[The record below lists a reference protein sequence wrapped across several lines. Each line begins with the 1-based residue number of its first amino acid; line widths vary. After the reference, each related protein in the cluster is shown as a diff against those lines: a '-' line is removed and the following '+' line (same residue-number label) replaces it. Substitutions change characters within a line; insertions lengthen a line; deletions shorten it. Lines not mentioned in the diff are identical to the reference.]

1 MTEHLKILGK
11 CLLVALGLSIIGIW
25 IWQSY
30 INSLQS
36 EQQKEVTEIIKTT
49 IEQEAQK
56 GILLPELVFI
66 NADSTRKQEL
76 TDSLLSQIS
85 TILTEKY
92 LHDRELSVNDISL
105 KPFFVLPNKPDSSG
119 NYILTEGQLKG
130 LSSHINFLTKQV
142 EKEVDRTKEEVGR
155 DIDRLNTWVSI
166 WIGVIGFLGI
176 FIPIVLNIDVSKRA
190 SEAKEEA
197 GKAIRESEK
206 AKSNSE
212 MASKEANEALGKI
225 NGAQSQ
231 INKIDGLEEKA
242 ENASRKS
249 DNAIEKAE
257 KALSD
262 TVEVKGNLSVILAI
276 NRLKE
281 FTPQTLIQLNK
292 ANVVHYF
299 TNVLRAILKELKAN
313 EEFFNSEY
321 MKNWLGQVAI
331 NSQNISL
338 YKFINPEQTRLLN
351 DYAELITN
359 ALDNYSR
366 EQFDKIVEG
375 LEELIINLNTND

>member
-1 MTEHLKILGK
+1 MTEFLKILGK
-11 CLLVALGLSIIGIW
+11 CLLAALGSSIIGLC

-30 INSLQS
+30 INSLLS

-49 IEQEAQK
+49 IEHEAQK
-56 GILLPELVFI
+56 GKLLPELVFI

-76 TDSLLSQIS
+76 TDSLLSQIT

-92 LHDRELSVNDISL
+92 LHDRKLSVDDISL
-105 KPFFVLPNKPDSSG
+105 KSFFVLPNKPDNFG
-119 NYILTEGQLKG
+119 NYILTENQLNG
-130 LSSHINFLTKQV
+130 LKAHIDFLTKQI

-190 SEAKEEA
+190 SEAKEES
-197 GKAIRESEK
+197 GKAISESEK
-206 AKSNSE
+206 AKIDSE
-212 MASKEANEALGKI
+212 QASKEANEALGKI

-231 INKIDGLEEKA
+231 IDKIDGLEEKA
-242 ENASRKS
+242 ENANRKS
-249 DNAIEKAE
+249 DTAIKKAE
-257 KALSD
+257 TALSD

-281 FTPQTLIQLNK
+281 FSPQTLIQLNK
-292 ANVVHYF
+292 DNVVQYF
-299 TNVLRAILKELKAN
+299 TSVLQAILKELKAN
-313 EEFFNSEY
+313 EENFDSEL

-338 YKFINPEQTRLLN
+338 YRFINPEQTRLLN

-366 EQFDKIVEG
+366 QQFEQIVEG
-375 LEELIINLNTND
+375 LEELIINLNTKD